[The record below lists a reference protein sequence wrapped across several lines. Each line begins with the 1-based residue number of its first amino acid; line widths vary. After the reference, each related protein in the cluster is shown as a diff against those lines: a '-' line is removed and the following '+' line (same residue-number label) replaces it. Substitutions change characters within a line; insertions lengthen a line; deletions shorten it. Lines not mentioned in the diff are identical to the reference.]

1 MSWIYCKCGQGL
13 DRPTPRQVL
22 LKDYVCPNCG
32 ADNNGHVSDGEA
44 VLDLFDSLAPSAP
57 PTLRDQF
64 AMSALQGLCS
74 NPGGPFQANS
84 LSGWA
89 IVNCELSDIAAESY
103 RLADAM
109 LEARK

>member
-22 LKDYVCPNCG
+22 LKDCVCPNCG

-64 AMSALQGLCS
+64 AMSALQGL
-74 NPGGPFQANS
+74 
-84 LSGWA
+84 L
-89 IVNCELSDIAAESY
+89 VNNWRSEMSDELFTQRAY

>member
-22 LKDYVCPNCG
+22 LKEYVCPNCG

-64 AMSALQGLCS
+64 AMSALQGLLANQQCS
-74 NPGGPFQANS
+74 PFS
-84 LSGWA
+84 YSGNVEQSVICA
-89 IVNCELSDIAAESY
+89 Y

>member
-22 LKDYVCPNCG
+22 LKDCVCPNCG

-64 AMSALQGLCS
+64 AMSALQGLL
-74 NPGGPFQANS
+74 ANQQCTPMGMS
-84 LSGWA
+84 FEPDALSRRA
-89 IVNCELSDIAAESY
+89 Y